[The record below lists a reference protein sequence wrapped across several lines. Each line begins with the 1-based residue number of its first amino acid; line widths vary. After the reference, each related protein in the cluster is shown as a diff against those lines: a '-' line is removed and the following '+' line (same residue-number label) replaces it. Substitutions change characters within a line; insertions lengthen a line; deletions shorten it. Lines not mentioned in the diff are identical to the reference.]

1 MSVEKEVVAAIVKQ
15 VFEGEPQLSPEHG
28 GRSTTG
34 DLGLC
39 FEGRQPVIPA
49 PEDRQP
55 AIPQGYEDLVKFADN
70 DESTASGGHMGPL
83 YLDVLSPWE
92 LLCARASG
100 RLTNTASEVL
110 SADVL
115 VALASAL
122 PHAELSKELVDQRL
136 DAAADKDAD
145 AELRSAACRVVGL
158 AVRGATPGRELA
170 AAFAG
175 L

>member
-1 MSVEKEVVAAIVKQ
+1 MSLEKEFVAAIAKQ

-28 GRSTTG
+28 ARATTG

-49 PEDRQP
+49 PEDRPP
-55 AIPQGYEDLVKFADN
+55 AIPQGYEDLVGGAEN
-70 DESTASGGHMGPL
+70 ESAALGGHMGPL

-100 RLTNTASEVL
+100 RLTKTASEVL

-122 PHAELSKELVDQRL
+122 PHAELSKELVDRRL

-145 AELRSAACRVVGL
+145 AELRRAACRVVGL
-158 AVRGATPGRELA
+158 AVRGATPGRGLA

>member
-28 GRSTTG
+28 NRATTA

-55 AIPQGYEDLVKFADN
+55 AIPQGYEDLVKPAD
-70 DESTASGGHMGPL
+70 DESTAPGGHMGPL

-110 SADVL
+110 SARAL

-122 PHAELSKELVDQRL
+122 PHAELSKELVDRRL
-136 DAAADKDAD
+136 DAASAKDAPP
-145 AELRSAACRVVGL
+145 ELRSAACRVVGL

>member
-1 MSVEKEVVAAIVKQ
+1 MSLEEEFMTSDVRHV
-15 VFEGEPQLSPEHG
+15 
-28 GRSTTG
+28 
-34 DLGLC
+34 
-39 FEGRQPVIPA
+39 FEGRQPIIPE
-49 PEDRQP
+49 PEDRP
-55 AIPQGYEDLVKFADN
+55 PVIPQCYEDLVRAA
-70 DESTASGGHMGPL
+70 ETERVALGGHMGPL

-92 LLCARASG
+92 LICARASG

-110 SADVL
+110 SAMAL
-115 VALASAL
+115 VAVAQAL
-122 PHAELSKELVDQRL
+122 PHAELSKELVDRRL
-136 DAAADKDAD
+136 DAASAKDAD

>member
-1 MSVEKEVVAAIVKQ
+1 MRLEEEFMTADVRHV
-15 VFEGEPQLSPEHG
+15 
-28 GRSTTG
+28 
-34 DLGLC
+34 
-39 FEGRQPVIPA
+39 FEGRQPIIPE
-49 PEDRQP
+49 PEDRKP
-55 AIPQGYEDLVKFADN
+55 EIPQGYEDLVRAA
-70 DESTASGGHMGPL
+70 ESVTLVTPCGHMGPL

-100 RLTNTASEVL
+100 RLTKTASEVL

-115 VALASAL
+115 VALAAAL
-122 PHAELSKELVDQRL
+122 PHAELSKELVDRRL
-136 DAAADKDAD
+136 DAAADKDAPP
-145 AELRSAACRVVGL
+145 ELRGAACRVVGL